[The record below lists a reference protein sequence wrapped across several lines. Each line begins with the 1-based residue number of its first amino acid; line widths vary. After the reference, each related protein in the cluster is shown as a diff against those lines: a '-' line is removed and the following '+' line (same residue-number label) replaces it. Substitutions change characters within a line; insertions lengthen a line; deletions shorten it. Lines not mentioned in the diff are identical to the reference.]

1 MKIFQSEKEK
11 ALLEESIQVG
21 ETLED
26 EDLAEPEEEVDEN
39 EALKAIKNQKDV
51 LNRRITLGM
60 YKASDPSEKK
70 SSTKKRSRRES
81 CTT

>member
-1 MKIFQSEKEK
+1 MKSFQSEKEK

-39 EALKAIKNQKDV
+39 EALKAIKKSKRRSEPANYTGDV
-51 LNRRITLGM
+51 
-60 YKASDPSEKK
+60 
-70 SSTKKRSRRES
+70 
-81 CTT
+81 